1 MLHFLLHSGL
11 TGISEI
17 QQSVIEAMGEGLS
30 DKEIA
35 ERQKISASTVRNHRF
50 KLREK
55 ECKNDTHTNGDILSN
70 GNAIFLTAFQC
81 ENDVSLYIHK
91 LGVFEML
98 HPKVHPRID
107 ICNDIKRYLD

>member
-55 ECKNDTHTNGDILSN
+55 ERQARAFLAMMELLKEMGD
-70 GNAIFLTAFQC
+70 
-81 ENDVSLYIHK
+81 
-91 LGVFEML
+91 
-98 HPKVHPRID
+98 
-107 ICNDIKRYLD
+107 